1 MRSGARNAL
10 IVMLCEPC
18 GEFMTTAL
26 ESDEEYFRVGAS
38 DLCGAC
44 RVVICEALK
53 AYAEKLEAEVR
64 GHVVNYH

>member
-1 MRSGARNAL
+1 
-10 IVMLCEPC
+10 
-18 GEFMTTAL
+18 MTTAL